1 MDRLPPAERAAAS
14 VMRPVPHVV
23 AGKRQESHDTWTLVL
38 EPARKGIAPFAPG
51 QFAMLYCFGVGEIPV
66 SFSGEP
72 DGGRLRHTVR
82 AVGDASGAICSLQE
96 GAYIGVRGPFG
107 SGWPIAQA
115 AGRDVI
121 VLAGGIGLAPLRPVI
136 YHLLARRAGYA
147 RVTIAYGA
155 RSPAELIY
163 QDELERWRGNLDVD
177 LGVTVDSAGAGWR
190 GRVGV
195 VTTLLA
201 GAQFDPAN
209 ATAFV
214 CGPEVMMRFAIAA
227 LREAQLPLAS
237 IQLSMERS
245 MKCAMGH
252 CGRCQLRERFVCKDG
267 PVFRSDAVEPLMR
280 VREL

>member
-121 VLAGGIGLAPLRPVI
+121 VLAGGIGLA
-136 YHLLARRAGYA
+136 RA
-147 RVTIAYGA
+147 
-155 RSPAELIY
+155 
-163 QDELERWRGNLDVD
+163 
-177 LGVTVDSAGAGWR
+177 R
-190 GRVGV
+190 GRRDH
-195 VTTLLA
+195 TA
-201 GAQFDPAN
+201 G
-209 ATAFV
+209 
-214 CGPEVMMRFAIAA
+214 GGAIRPGQRDGIRVRARGDDA
-227 LREAQLPLAS
+227 LRDHRAA
-237 IQLSMERS
+237 
-245 MKCAMGH
+245 
-252 CGRCQLRERFVCKDG
+252 
-267 PVFRSDAVEPLMR
+267 
-280 VREL
+280 